1 MELESLREAT
11 SVMKIC
17 AAQTKP
23 VKGDIDKNI
32 TLHKTLIA
40 SAVAKQ
46 ADMIFFPELS
56 ITGFEPTLAKKLA
69 TTQDDERFGEF
80 QAISNRSGI
89 TIGVGMPTKGDAG
102 NLISMIIFQPHQ
114 PRQTYS
120 KQLLHEDEIPY
131 FIGGQQELILTI
143 KQEKIAPAICYE
155 SLQPEHAERAAG
167 QGAKVYLASVAKP
180 DHGVT
185 KAFKHYPTIA
195 KKYSMPVL
203 MSNCVGPSDDFESV
217 GQSAIWNQ
225 DGKLVGQL
233 DNITEGILVYDT
245 KAGSALAD
253 YGYGEN

>member
-1 MELESLREAT
+1 MR
-11 SVMKIC
+11 IC

-32 TLHKTLIA
+32 ALHKTFIA
-40 SAVAKQ
+40 SAVSKQ

-56 ITGFEPTLAKKLA
+56 VTGFEPTLAKELA
-69 TTQDDERFGEF
+69 TTQDDERFDQF
-80 QAISNRSGI
+80 QTISDGSGI
-89 TIGVGMPTKGDAG
+89 TIGVGMPTKSNAG

-120 KQLLHEDEIPY
+120 KQLLHSDEVPY
-131 FIGGQQELILTI
+131 FICGQQELILTI
-143 KQEKIAPAICYE
+143 KQEKLAPAICYE

-167 QGAKVYLASVAKP
+167 QGAQVYLASVAKP
-180 DHGVT
+180 DCGVA

-203 MSNCVGPSDDFESV
+203 MSNCVGPSDNFESV

-233 DNITEGILVYDT
+233 DSMAEGILLYDT
-245 KAGSALAD
+245 NTGTVLI
-253 YGYGEN
+253 E